1 MDWFDQ
7 VLLNCTE
14 YQGKQE
20 GSDLVRMRVTQ
31 TRIRQ
36 LQRQQCLNSRLN
48 NHQIDLYCAIDA
60 SSEKILMTAID
71 KLKLTARSY
80 HKLHKLVRTIADMA
94 DLKDIRQAHLLEA
107 ISYRQQDKSRQ

>member
-1 MDWFDQ
+1 
-7 VLLNCTE
+7 
-14 YQGKQE
+14 
-20 GSDLVRMRVTQ
+20 
-31 TRIRQ
+31 
-36 LQRQQCLNSRLN
+36 
-48 NHQIDLYCAIDA
+48 
-60 SSEKILMTAID
+60 MTAID

>member
-1 MDWFDQ
+1 
-7 VLLNCTE
+7 
-14 YQGKQE
+14 
-20 GSDLVRMRVTQ
+20 MRVTK

-36 LQRQQCLNSRLN
+36 LQRQQCLISRLN

-80 HKLHKLVRTIADMA
+80 HKLLKLARTIADMA

-107 ISYRQQDKSRQ
+107 ISYRQQD